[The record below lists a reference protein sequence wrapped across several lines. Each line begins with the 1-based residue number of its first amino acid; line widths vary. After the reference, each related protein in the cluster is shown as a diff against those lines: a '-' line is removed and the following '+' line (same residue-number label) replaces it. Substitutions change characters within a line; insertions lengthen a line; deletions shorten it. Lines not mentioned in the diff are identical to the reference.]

1 MQIDPKQ
8 EWSEPKHRQLSLPKI
23 KVSKGVLLELFCYS
37 VVSEGEAKI
46 PENVQEEE
54 TRKCQKEK
62 SILEILSLGK
72 GKERVV
78 G

>member
-1 MQIDPKQ
+1 MEIDAKQ

-23 KVSKGVLLELFCYS
+23 KVSKGILLELFCYS
-37 VVSEGEAKI
+37 VVSTGQKAKI
-46 PENVQEEE
+46 MENVQEEM
-54 TRKCQKEK
+54 RKRQKAK

-72 GKERVV
+72 GKEKAV